1 MPITVTD
8 KAVARIKQLSEK
20 RERAPKGL
28 RVGVKGG
35 GCTGFQYL
43 FEFSDEDP
51 RPHDKVFEFDG
62 GAVKLFCDPK
72 SYLFLNGT
80 ELDYVETLM
89 EAGFKFQNPNVKSTC
104 GCGQS
109 VSF

>member
-1 MPITVTD
+1 MPITVTE
-8 KAVARIKQLSEK
+8 KALGKIQELVAK
-20 RERAPKGL
+20 RGPTKGL
-28 RVGVKGG
+28 RIGVKGG

-43 FEFSDEDP
+43 FEFSDDEP
-51 RPHDKVFEFDG
+51 GAHDKVFELDG
-62 GAVKLFCDPK
+62 GLRIYCDMK

-89 EAGFKFQNPNVKSTC
+89 ESGFKFQNPNVKSTC

>member
-1 MPITVTD
+1 MPITV
-8 KAVARIKQLSEK
+8 SEK
-20 RERAPKGL
+20 ASGKIRELITKRDSTPKGL

-43 FEFSDEDP
+43 FEFSDEEP
-51 RPHDKVFEFDG
+51 AAHDRVFDFEGFR
-62 GAVKLFCDPK
+62 VFCDPK

-89 EAGFKFQNPNVKSTC
+89 ESGFKFQNPNVKSTC
-104 GCGQS
+104 GCGSS

>member
-1 MPITVTD
+1 MPITVTE
-8 KAVARIKQLSEK
+8 KALGKIQELVAK
-20 RERAPKGL
+20 RGPQTKGL

-35 GCTGFQYL
+35 GCTGFQSL
-43 FEFSDEDP
+43 FEFSDEEP
-51 RPHDKVFEFDG
+51 GTHDKVFDLG
-62 GAVKLFCDPK
+62 GIQLYCDMK

-89 EAGFKFQNPNVKSTC
+89 ESGFKFQNPNVKSTC
-104 GCGQS
+104 GCGSS

>member
-1 MPITVTD
+1 MPINVTE
-8 KAVARIKQLSEK
+8 KALGKIRELVAK
-20 RERAPKGL
+20 RGPQTKGL
-28 RVGVKGG
+28 RIGVKGG

-43 FEFSDEDP
+43 FEFSDDEP
-51 RPHDKVFEFDG
+51 GPHDKVFDVEPG
-62 GAVKLFCDPK
+62 VRLYCDMK

-89 EAGFKFQNPNVKSTC
+89 ESGFKFQNPNVKSTC
-104 GCGQS
+104 GCGSS

>member
-8 KAVARIKQLSEK
+8 KAVARIKQLLVG
-20 RERAPKGL
+20 RAQPPKGL

-43 FEFSDEDP
+43 FEFSDEEP
-51 RPHDKVFEFDG
+51 KPHDKVFEVDG
-62 GAVKLFCDPK
+62 GALKIICDPK

-80 ELDYVETLM
+80 ELDFVESLM
-89 EAGFKFQNPNVKSTC
+89 ESGFKFQNPNVKSTC
-104 GCGQS
+104 GCGSS

>member
-1 MPITVTD
+1 MSIQMTETAAKRIRMLMD
-8 KAVARIKQLSEK
+8 KQGLAEG
-20 RERAPKGL
+20 GL

-43 FEFSDEDP
+43 FEFSDDEP
-51 RPHDKVFEFDG
+51 AQHDRVFDLG
-62 GAVKLFCDPK
+62 GIQLYCDPK

-89 EAGFKFQNPNVKSTC
+89 ESGFKFQNPNVKSTC
-104 GCGQS
+104 GCGSS

>member
-8 KAVARIKQLSEK
+8 KALARIKQLMEK
-20 RERAPKGL
+20 RDHAPKGL

-43 FEFSDEDP
+43 FEFADEDP
-51 RPHDKVFEFDG
+51 KAHDKVFEFDG
-62 GAVKLFCDPK
+62 VKVFCDPK

-89 EAGFKFQNPNVKSTC
+89 ESGFKFQNPNVKSTC
-104 GCGQS
+104 GCGSS

>member
-1 MPITVTD
+1 MPITVTER
-8 KAVARIKQLSEK
+8 AVAHIKQLVAK
-20 RERAPKGL
+20 RERAPQAL

-43 FEFSDEDP
+43 FEFSDEAP
-51 RPHDKVFEFDG
+51 KEHDKVFELDG
-62 GAVKLFCDPK
+62 AAVKLICDPK

>member
-1 MPITVTD
+1 MPITVTE
-8 KAVARIKQLSEK
+8 KALGKIKELVVK
-20 RERAPKGL
+20 RGPQTKGL

-43 FEFSDEDP
+43 FEFSDEEP
-51 RPHDKVFEFDG
+51 GQHDKVFDLEG
-62 GAVKLFCDPK
+62 IRLYCDMK

-89 EAGFKFQNPNVKSTC
+89 ESGFKFQNPNVKNTC
-104 GCGQS
+104 GCGSS

>member
-1 MPITVTD
+1 MPITV
-8 KAVARIKQLSEK
+8 SEK
-20 RERAPKGL
+20 ALSKIQELVQKRGAATKGL

-43 FEFSDEDP
+43 FEFSDGDP
-51 RPHDKVFEFDG
+51 APHDKVFDLAG
-62 GAVKLFCDPK
+62 GIRLYCDPK
-72 SYLFLNGT
+72 SYLFLSGT

-89 EAGFKFQNPNVKSTC
+89 ESGFKFKNPNVTATC